1 MANGFTVTTYSPS
14 EVKLTIGGYQVV
26 GWQSISISRSAKSFT
41 VVRGIRGK
49 HTRVPNRD
57 TSATIQFSLAQFSP
71 SNDVMSTI
79 LIADEETGTS
89 RIALTLKDGSGSSVF
104 STNEA
109 YITGFPTTTYTGG
122 FEYRN
127 WEIFAQTTDTYEVG
141 GNTRPSTS
149 LFDSAV
155 SEATNFINNIF

>member
-1 MANGFTVTTYSPS
+1 MANSFTVTTYSPGD
-14 EVKLTIGGYQVV
+14 VKLTIAGYQVV
-26 GWQSISISRSAKSFT
+26 GWQSISISRTVKGFN

-57 TSATIQFSLAQFSP
+57 SSASIQFSLAQFSP
-71 SNDVMSTI
+71 SNDVLSYI
-79 LIADEETGTS
+79 HELDIEEGTA
-89 RIALTLKDGSGSSVF
+89 RIALTLKDGSGGSVF
-104 STNEA
+104 STNEG
-109 YITGFPTTTYTGG
+109 YIIGYPTTTYSGG

-127 WEIFAQTTDTYEVG
+127 WEIFCQSTDTYRVG

-155 SEATNFINNIF
+155 NEATDYISNIF